1 MVEHDGTHDWHAAE
15 EAVARLEDVLG
26 RLPFDRAL
34 PALPTLLELADV
46 PLSLVQADERARKLI
61 HEALLARPLSDQGEV
76 ELRRTEVE
84 SLLLEVRLLTDVL
97 QDPDA
102 PQDAAA
108 RARGRLAGIRARLR
122 ELRSDL

>member
-1 MVEHDGTHDWHAAE
+1 VVEHDGTHDWHAAE

-34 PALPTLLELADV
+34 PGLPALLELADV
-46 PLSLVQADERARKLI
+46 PMSLLQSDERARKLL
-61 HEALLARPLSDQGEV
+61 HEALLARPLSDHDAV

-97 QDPDA
+97 QDGDA
-102 PQDAAA
+102 EAAG
-108 RARGRLAGIRARLR
+108 RARQRLTSIRVRLQ

>member
-34 PALPTLLELADV
+34 PGLPTLLELADV
-46 PLSLVQADERARKLI
+46 PLSLVQSDERARKLI
-61 HEALLARPLSDQGEV
+61 HEALLARPLSGHGEV

-102 PQDAAA
+102 DQDAAA

>member
-1 MVEHDGTHDWHAAE
+1 VVEHDGTHDWHAAE

-34 PALPTLLELADV
+34 PGLPTLLELADV
-46 PLSLVQADERARKLI
+46 PLSLLQSDERARKLL
-61 HEALLARPLSDQGEV
+61 HEALLARPLSDHHEV

-97 QDPDA
+97 QDA
-102 PQDAAA
+102 EAETDAADRA
-108 RARGRLAGIRARLR
+108 RARLASIRARLR
-122 ELRSDL
+122 ELRSEL